1 MASTRSRAR
10 FTLATTR
17 NEPTLTPARARRHRR
32 RAALVVAGLAGV
44 AACWQPAAVRA
55 DLTSTTPAQTALST
69 LLFGPSTPGLQTL
82 PADGSAALVQAIDAV
97 AADIGVPT
105 DATAQVAAAQ
115 LPNDVTSRL
124 AVVLEDMHACDTIT
138 AAALTQLQPAVT
150 SPLGDSMPS
159 IPATSVAALR
169 GCAATMYTDGLA
181 LKDYVKTVT
190 AAGSAPGPG
199 NVLDVWPVVHLDYTG
214 AGHEYDWDY
223 ALSVATGNNTF
234 YNNAGSNVL
243 DPFNGPLNGQP
254 SRGCELVSEILGAN
268 VPMCILASGM
278 LIQVGGNSTF
288 GRFQTP
294 DADAFMPGTS
304 PPVPCTTGNL
314 VRRLFIEGSSVAG
327 VGILINDSQGR
338 NTYLGKV
345 GTQGTG
351 HIGGVGILHIEGG
364 TNLLDAIR
372 NGQGFGFIGGLGI
385 LHSKNARNTFINYM
399 PLANAPG
406 DASTT
411 GTGIVDDAGH
421 CEGRPRHLQ
430 GSGELGGTGVLYAEQ
445 SNGVYNSDTD
455 LAQGTG
461 DIFPPGTPQP
471 NLGGPGSGILVSRD
485 SDRSRYYGVPGRA
498 EGTAVVG
505 VRASLQQPSVT
516 ATDIFDDDV
525 FPLVGSD
532 PCGHGCA
539 PDAQVLAPLLLSMT

>member
-1 MASTRSRAR
+1 MASTRTQAR
-10 FTLATTR
+10 LALATTHTAVGPT
-17 NEPTLTPARARRHRR
+17 PTLARARPHRR
-32 RAALVVAGLAGV
+32 RALVVVGLAVV
-44 AACWQPAAVRA
+44 AACSQPAAVRA
-55 DLTSTTPAQTALST
+55 GLTSTTPDQTALKT

-82 PADGSAALVQAIDAV
+82 PAAGNAALVQAIGAV
-97 AADIGVPT
+97 ATDLGVPT

-124 AVVLEDMHACDTIT
+124 AVVLADMHSCDVVT
-138 AAALTQLQPAVT
+138 AAALTQLQPAVAT
-150 SPLGDSMPS
+150 PLGDSMPS
-159 IPATSVAALR
+159 IPATSVSALR

-181 LKDYVKTVT
+181 LKDYVKTQT

-223 ALSVATGNNTF
+223 ALTVATGNNIF

-254 SRGCELVSEILGAN
+254 SRGCELVSEILGAA
-268 VPMCILASGM
+268 VPKCVLASAM
-278 LIQVGGNSTF
+278 LIQVGGSSTF
-288 GRFQTP
+288 GQFQTP
-294 DADAFMPGTS
+294 NADAFMPGTS

-314 VRRLFIEGSSVAG
+314 VRRLFTEGSSVAG
-327 VGILINDSQGR
+327 VGILINDGQGK
-338 NTYLGKV
+338 NTYLGKA

-372 NGQGFGFIGGLGI
+372 NGQGFGFVGGLGI
-385 LHSKNARNTFINYM
+385 LHSKNARNTFITYM

-411 GTGIVDDAGH
+411 GTGIVDDAGK

-430 GSGELGGTGVLYAEQ
+430 GSGELGGTGVLYAVQ
-445 SNGVYNSDTD
+445 SNGEYNSNTD

-461 DIFPPGTPQP
+461 DVFPPGTPQP
-471 NLGGPGSGILVSRD
+471 NLGGPGSGILVSRG
-485 SDRSRYYGVPGRA
+485 SDKATYYGVPGRA

-505 VRASLQQPSVT
+505 VRATLDPSVT

-525 FPLVGSD
+525 FPFVASD
-532 PCGHGCA
+532 PCAHGCA
-539 PDAQVLAPLLLSMT
+539 PDARVLAPLLLSMT